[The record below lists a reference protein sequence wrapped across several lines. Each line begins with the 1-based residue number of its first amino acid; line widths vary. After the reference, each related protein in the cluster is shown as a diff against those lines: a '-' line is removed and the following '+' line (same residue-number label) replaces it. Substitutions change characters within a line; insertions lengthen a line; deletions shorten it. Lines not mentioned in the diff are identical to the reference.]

1 MEFGSIRQHPSTKPQ
16 VTTARLLRQSKAIN
30 HRLSL
35 PRLSR
40 AVELLTALLWHQHPL
55 QPAFVHKCPG
65 DTRMSWCKIVSGQD
79 LSTVFTPCHMLNGS
93 LSSPLWQDCHALD
106 LLININWIPGNQNSN
121 FPWSNMPSSAFAEG
135 MNPVYPGTREFMP
148 GWWTW
153 SFNNRLL
160 KAKDSRFWRSNVI
173 VWTQVT
179 VCTFP
184 SPSQFIQEKASWG
197 GQDIWKSSNWALM
210 HWSPIARRTRSS
222 FSCYIK
228 SGLF

>member
-79 LSTVFTPCHMLNGS
+79 LSTVFTPCQTCWMARYPHHCDKTVTR
-93 LSSPLWQDCHALD
+93 WTC
-106 LLININWIPGNQNSN
+106 
-121 FPWSNMPSSAFAEG
+121 WSTSIGF
-135 MNPVYPGTREFMP
+135 PGTKIPIFP
-148 GWWTW
+148 GVTCHPPLSQKGWT
-153 SFNNRLL
+153 L
-160 KAKDSRFWRSNVI
+160 
-173 VWTQVT
+173 
-179 VCTFP
+179 C
-184 SPSQFIQEKASWG
+184 IQEHASSCLADG
-197 GQDIWKSSNWALM
+197 HGPLTIDCSRPKTQDSDDQTS
-210 HWSPIARRTRSS
+210 
-222 FSCYIK
+222 
-228 SGLF
+228 